1 MPVIAK
7 KALPVASKV
16 EEPIEEVIEETVDE
30 VVQSALDN
38 IKVAL
43 KGLDI
48 HDILALIKAASAE
61 AEKKAKS
68 AGLKA
73 TSNKKK
79 GSAPKGIS
87 PPQLAKPRAWVEYVL
102 KYALENGWE
111 SFVCKTN
118 KKNKETGE
126 EIIEEIEMPGSVMHN
141 ECWVYEGSV
150 TEKNPSGKQ
159 PIHKEAMSLS
169 KTWWSPKE
177 KTGTH
182 PEIYEAFEE
191 QYVPPEVDEPT
202 SSETSSSSSKV
213 VHKMTAAEKEAEKE
227 AKKAAK
233 EAEKE
238 AKKAAKEAEK
248 EAKKAAKE
256 AEKAEKKA
264 AKEAEKAPKKLAEK
278 KPTGPIKASAVASTL
293 AAKKATTT
301 AVDKKEEPKPLPKK
315 VVKKEE
321 WTCPNDGNVYPWE
334 FKGKKY
340 FRNYDGEVWEDEDGG
355 LGAWAGKYDTAT
367 AKIDD
372 SVPEPEYAD
381 EE

>member
-7 KALPVASKV
+7 KDVPVASKV

-38 IKVAL
+38 IKAAL
-43 KGLDI
+43 KDLDI

-79 GSAPKGIS
+79 GSAPKGVS
-87 PPQLAKPRAWVEYVL
+87 PIQLAKPRAWVEYVL

-111 SFVCKTN
+111 SFVCKTK

-169 KTWWSPKE
+169 KAWWSPKE

-182 PEIYEAFEE
+182 PEIYQAFEE
-191 QYVPPEVDEPT
+191 QYVPPELTEST

-213 VHKMTAAEKEAEKE
+213 VHRMTAAEKEAEKE

-248 EAKKAAKE
+248 
-256 AEKAEKKA
+256 
-264 AKEAEKAPKKLAEK
+264 APKKVAEK

-293 AAKKATTT
+293 AAKKVTATTT
-301 AVDKKEEPKPLPKK
+301 AAVKKEEPKPAPKRV

-355 LGAWAGKYDTAT
+355 LGAWAGKYDTTT